1 MAKRKVVKVDKKT
14 AERMHAEAKEAK
26 MDEANELPI
35 PQGDGIDHARWPAEA
50 RKLALLLVNPETDAM
65 TQDEL
70 AKACGYSLRSVQRYM
85 VDSEFKAYLNA
96 LMDRVYDDEV
106 MLEAKKTLLYQMRK
120 NRNLKAVEI
129 VYKSRGMLKEVRQV
143 TSDVTVKD
151 ERVSDDLD
159 ADIER
164 LEKDVGVRRV
174 VN

>member
-14 AERMHAEAKEAK
+14 AERMHAEAKERA
-26 MDEANELPI
+26 MDEANDLPI

-50 RKLALLLVNPETDAM
+50 RKLALLHIDPAWSES
-65 TQDEL
+65 TQEQRAL
-70 AKACGYSLRSVQRYM
+70 ECGYSLRSVQRYEM
-85 VDSEFKAYLNA
+85 DPEFKAYINA
-96 LMDRVYDDEV
+96 LAEKAYGDLYPLFVAAMAAGLR
-106 MLEAKKTLLYQMRK
+106 AKNSKFVELYM
-120 NRNLKAVEI
+120 
-129 VYKSRGMLKEVRQV
+129 KSRGMLKEVRQV

-164 LEKDVGVRRV
+164 LEKDVGMRRV